1 MAWLQIPK
9 LTEWII
15 AKGKATQWLD
25 RDQPE
30 IVAEE
35 FQLPPALVARFRKG
49 PSGEISRS
57 AEAIGASSCLRQPA
71 GAASAPELTPMGPAF
86 YESGLQRAVGQDH
99 R

>member
-9 LTEWII
+9 LTEWMI
-15 AKGKATQWLD
+15 AKGKPMQWLD

-35 FQLPPALVARFRKG
+35 FLLSPALMARYREG

-57 AEAIGASSCLRQPA
+57 AEAIGASSCPGQPA
-71 GAASAPELTPMGPAF
+71 RAASAPELTPMGLAF